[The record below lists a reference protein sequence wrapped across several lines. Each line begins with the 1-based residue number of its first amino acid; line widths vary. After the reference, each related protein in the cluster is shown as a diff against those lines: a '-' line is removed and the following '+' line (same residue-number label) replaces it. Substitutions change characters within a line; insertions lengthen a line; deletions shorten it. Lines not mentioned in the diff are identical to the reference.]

1 MNVTVEPFLMFEG
14 QAEAAMTFYVAVVP
28 NSRVIEIEHY
38 AAGEVGKDGTIK
50 LALFELSGLRVRCTD
65 SPIAHA
71 FTFTP
76 SLSLF
81 LTVDDVQHIDDLA
94 ATLGADGQALMPPDD
109 YGFSRRFA
117 WVQDRFGVSWQIN
130 CP

>member
-1 MNVTVEPFLMFEG
+1 MNITVEPFLMFEG
-14 QAEAAMTFYVAVVP
+14 QAEAAMTFYAALLP
-28 NSRVIEIEHY
+28 NSRIVEIERY
-38 AAGEVGKDGTIK
+38 GADAPGPQGTIK
-50 LALFELSGLRVRCTD
+50 TAVYELAGQRVRCAD
-65 SPIAHA
+65 SPISHA

-81 LTVDDVQHIDDLA
+81 LTVDAVEDVDVLA
-94 ATLGADGQALMPPDD
+94 GQLGADGEAMMPADD

-117 WVQDRFGVSWQIN
+117 WMQDRFGVSWQIN